1 LLNNKVGQNLLPSMM
16 HAQEGLF
23 LGVMSGTSL
32 DGLDA
37 VLIRV
42 RHGRPQRLGFWSQA
56 MPERLREVFLQLHD
70 PDCPSA
76 LLKAQEA
83 SLAFATEVSRLVTK
97 VHSERSVQ
105 EPIRALGV
113 HGQTLLHR
121 PELGISLQLNAPAF
135 IAEQTGLVVVSDFRS
150 ADLAAQGQGAPLVP
164 IFHKAMTENEKA
176 DTIAVLNLGGIANLS
191 LIHRDNTGKVTG
203 LRGFDT
209 GPANMLMD
217 FWAFENGRG
226 RFDKHGAFAKA
237 GQANPAFVDQLM
249 QHPFFKKAPPKSTGR
264 DDFNGAWLEQEL
276 RAFGMS
282 LLAADIQA
290 SLLEVSCLS
299 IAKALPQA
307 TEKLFVCG
315 GGAKNPAFMQGLHRA
330 LSEHNHKNCQV
341 QTTEPLGWA
350 VDEVEAAA
358 FAWLTFLRLNN
369 IPGNCPEVTGANGPR
384 CLGNV
389 TDPSRS
395 L

>member
-1 LLNNKVGQNLLPSMM
+1 MTQL
-16 HAQEGLF
+16 QEGLF

-37 VLIRV
+37 VLIQV
-42 RHGRPQRLGFWSQA
+42 LHGRPKRIGFWSQP
-56 MPERLREVFLQLHD
+56 MPARLRETFLQLHD
-70 PDCPSA
+70 PDCQSA

-83 SLAFATEVSRLVTK
+83 SLAFAAEVSRLV
-97 VHSERSVQ
+97 VMVQSDRSGQ
-105 EPIRALGV
+105 GPIQAIGV

-150 ADLAAQGQGAPLVP
+150 ADLAAKGQGAPLVP
-164 IFHKAMTENEKA
+164 IFHKAITEDEKGK
-176 DTIAVLNLGGIANLS
+176 TIAVLNLGGIANLS
-191 LIHRDNTGKVTG
+191 LIDRDSTGKVRR
-203 LRGFDT
+203 LRGFDI

-217 FWAFENGRG
+217 FWAFENGHG
-226 RFDKHGAFAKA
+226 HFDKNGAFAEE
-237 GQANPAFVDQLM
+237 GQAKPAFVDQLM
-249 QHPFFKKAPPKSTGR
+249 RHPFFKKVPPKSTGR

-276 RAFGMS
+276 KAFGMPLS
-282 LLAADIQA
+282 AADVQA
-290 SLLEVSCLS
+290 SLLELSCLS
-299 IAKALPQA
+299 IAKALPQV

-315 GGAKNPAFMQGLHRA
+315 GGAKNRAFMESLRRA
-330 LSEHNHKNCQV
+330 LSEQGHKDCQV
-341 QTTEPLGWA
+341 QTTEQLGWA

-358 FAWLTFLRLNN
+358 FAWLAFLRLNN

-384 CLGNV
+384 SLGSV
-389 TDPSRS
+389 TDPLRP